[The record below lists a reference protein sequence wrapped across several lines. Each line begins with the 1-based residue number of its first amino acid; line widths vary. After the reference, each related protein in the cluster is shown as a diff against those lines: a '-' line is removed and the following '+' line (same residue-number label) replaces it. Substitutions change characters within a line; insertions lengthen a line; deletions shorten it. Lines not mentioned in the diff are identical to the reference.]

1 MMGRKIWI
9 VGALCMLFG
18 SGYSQSL
25 DDLLK
30 TVVENNVE
38 LKALQLEY
46 EAQLLK
52 VDQVTQ
58 LPNPQLG
65 VGVPVLRPETR
76 LGPQVMMVNAS
87 QMFPWF
93 GTFKAKKDVVIS
105 MSKAKYESI
114 SAIRL
119 SLFTKVKVAY
129 YQLQFLEQKEVTLGK
144 ILKQFEGLKSIS
156 LGKVESG
163 SGSSANVLRIQ
174 LKIDEL
180 DQVIRKLLPEK
191 EKLYAAINSITQQPW
206 ETVITPQEPEAVA
219 VLEFNL
225 EEYLAKIKAHEPLM
239 LKFDQQIQA
248 SQDRQLANKKMNSL
262 MFGIGLNYTL
272 VNERTDM
279 NPEFNGRDILVPKL
293 MLSIPLYRKS
303 YKARNAEEVLNQ
315 EALLL
320 RKESIETRIIS
331 QLIQFKAGYDNALLD
346 IELNQH
352 QMETTSSIYEM
363 LLSNYSANGSGFDG
377 LLQVQNQLLQY
388 QLGIFKSEM
397 MARIAKA
404 NIDRYTDY

>member
-1 MMGRKIWI
+1 MGRKIWI